1 MKLLKFCMVTTFYP
15 PYNFGGDGVFVYRLA
30 NALANRGH
38 EVHVIH
44 DQDAFTLLS
53 KNLPTSIYN
62 HPNITLHP
70 LRGGDLASLDLV
82 LIHQLGRPVSKHE
95 QIKTILEN
103 NDFDVIHF
111 HNVSLL
117 GGPGILQ
124 YGRATKLCTL
134 HDHWFV
140 CAMHVLWRFD
150 REPCTQ
156 RTCSSCTL
164 AGHRPLQ
171 IWRYTGAIERSVQH
185 VDAFIAPSHFAQQS
199 HLINGFPASIH
210 YLPHF
215 LPNIEVDA
223 INSVAEVHQ
232 HPRPYFLFVGRL
244 EKIKGVQVLLEQ
256 FRTYQSADLLIVGA
270 GTYEAELKALAKEL
284 PHVHFLGRIDHGQ
297 LREIYRQAIA
307 VIVPSLCYE
316 TFGLVPIEAF
326 ATSTPAIV
334 HNLGALPEVV
344 QVGGGLVYRTN
355 EELLN
360 AMELLRTQPDL
371 RNQLSQQGYRNFL
384 ENYTE
389 EQHLSRYFQ
398 LIQRFQNSRVAKKEL
413 THST

>member
-1 MKLLKFCMVTTFYP
+1 MVTTFYP

-30 NALANRGH
+30 NALAHRGH
-38 EVHVIH
+38 EVHIIH
-44 DQDAFTLLS
+44 DRDAFTLLS
-53 KNLPTSIYN
+53 KNPPTAIYN
-62 HPNITLHP
+62 HPNITLHS
-70 LRGGDLASLDLV
+70 LSKGNLGSLDLV
-82 LIHQLGRPVSKHE
+82 LTHQLGRPVSKRE
-95 QIKTILEN
+95 QIKAILAN

-117 GGPGILQ
+117 GGPDILR

-140 CAMHVLWRFD
+140 CAMHILWRFD

-156 RTCSSCTL
+156 RTCMSCTL
-164 AGHRPLQ
+164 AGHRPPQ
-171 IWRYTGAIERSVQH
+171 VWRYTGSIDRAVQH
-185 VDAFIAPSHFAQQS
+185 IDAFIAPSHFAQQS
-199 HLINGFPASIH
+199 HLVNGLRVPIH

-215 LPNIEVDA
+215 LPNTEVS
-223 INSVAEVHQ
+223 ISSSVTEGYQ

-256 FRTYQSADLLIVGA
+256 FRTYRSADLLIAGA
-270 GTYEAELKALAKEL
+270 GCYEEELKTLAKDL
-284 PHVHFLGRIDHGQ
+284 PHVHFLGRINHWQ
-297 LREIYRQAIA
+297 LRELYRQAIA
-307 VIVPSLCYE
+307 VVVPSLCYE

-326 ATSTPAIV
+326 AVGTPAIV
-334 HNLGALPEVV
+334 NNLGALPEVV
-344 QVGGGLVYRTN
+344 QLGGGGLVYRTN

-360 AMELLRTQPDL
+360 VMELLRTQPDL
-371 RNQLSQQGYRNFL
+371 RNQLGQQGYRSFS

-398 LIQRFQNSRVAKKEL
+398 IIQRFQNILVAEEVL
-413 THST
+413 V